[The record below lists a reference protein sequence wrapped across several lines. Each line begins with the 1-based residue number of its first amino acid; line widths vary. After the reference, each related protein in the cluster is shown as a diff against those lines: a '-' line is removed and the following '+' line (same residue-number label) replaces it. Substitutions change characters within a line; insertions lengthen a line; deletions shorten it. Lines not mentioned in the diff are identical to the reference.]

1 MKDFMEIK
9 ERLCEELEE
18 YEGKRELNRNDL
30 ETLHKLTDT
39 YKNLLKIETLE
50 DDGYSRSEGY
60 SRMGEWEADMRG
72 RYGRGDSYR
81 ARHYVRGHYSRED
94 GKERM
99 MEKLDRLMDDASE
112 GDKAILRRCMEQL
125 EKA

>member
-1 MKDFMEIK
+1 MGVTVMRTDTLREL
-9 ERLCEELEE
+9 LCEELEQ
-18 YEGKRELNRNDL
+18 YEGKRDLSRSDL
-30 ETLHKLTDT
+30 ETVHKLTDT
-39 YKNLLKIETLE
+39 YKNLLKIESLEE
-50 DDGYSRSEGY
+50 DDGY

-99 MEKLDRLMDDASE
+99 LEKIDRLMQDAPDRE
-112 GDKAILRRCMEQL
+112 KDILRRCKEQL
-125 EKA
+125 ERE

>member
-1 MKDFMEIK
+1 MRQLK
-9 ERLCEELEE
+9 EMLCEEIER
-18 YEGKRELNRNDL
+18 YADKQDL
-30 ETLHKLTDT
+30 SRSDLDVLHKLTDT

-50 DDGYSRSEGY
+50 EDEGY
-60 SRMGEWEADMRG
+60 SRMGEWEAEMKG

-99 MEKLDRLMDDASE
+99 LDRL
-112 GDKAILRRCMEQL
+112 DKLMQEAPERDKDILRKCMEQL
-125 EKA
+125 ERA